1 MAAVLRYCFRHEEA
15 FQNYLKSSKYYKECK
30 EKPDEEGYKRILEL
44 NRHYITHI
52 HNANTDNNQK
62 LFSLM
67 LINDEMKEE
76 VQYLREKAKNIR
88 NRSFRIIVIAAV
100 LVLGLLTLL
109 YYREKRFKNF
119 IRQMWGDIKDI

>member
-1 MAAVLRYCFRHEEA
+1 
-15 FQNYLKSSKYYKECK
+15 
-30 EKPDEEGYKRILEL
+30 
-44 NRHYITHI
+44 
-52 HNANTDNNQK
+52 
-62 LFSLM
+62 M

-76 VQYLREKAKNIR
+76 AQYLRKKAKNIR

-119 IRQMWGDIKDI
+119 IRQMRDDIKDI